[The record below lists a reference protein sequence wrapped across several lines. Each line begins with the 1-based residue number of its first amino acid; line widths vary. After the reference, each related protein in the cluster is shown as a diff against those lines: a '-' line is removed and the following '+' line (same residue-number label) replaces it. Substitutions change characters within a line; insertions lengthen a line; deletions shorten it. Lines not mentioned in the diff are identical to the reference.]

1 MSWMLSW
8 GSTSPDSGL
17 LRERLAVELA
27 TASLKALYPLY
38 PSRLQKREM
47 VASATP
53 HSSAS
58 SEMDMYWVF
67 C

>member
-1 MSWMLSW
+1 M
-8 GSTSPDSGL
+8 GETRSGIT
-17 LRERLAVELA
+17 VELA

-38 PSRLQKREM
+38 PIRRQKREM

-58 SEMDMYWVF
+58 SEMDIYWVCF
-67 C
+67 SWLTT